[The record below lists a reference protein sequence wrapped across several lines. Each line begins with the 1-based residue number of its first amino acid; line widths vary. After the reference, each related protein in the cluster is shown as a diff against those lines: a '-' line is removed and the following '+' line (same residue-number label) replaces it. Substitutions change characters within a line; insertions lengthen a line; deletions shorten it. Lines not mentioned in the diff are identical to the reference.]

1 MPFIAPV
8 PEDSAEGAVADMYAR
23 TRQDLGYIPNFVTLF
38 SHRPEVL
45 GCFDKLLDSIRRNM
59 DLRRYELVT
68 LAAAKELRSSYC
80 MLAHGSVMLREFYD
94 VSELRAIAA
103 DPEGSA
109 LDEADKAV
117 MRFAAKVVR
126 DAASITAADVDG
138 LRSHGLSEA
147 EIFDVAAAASVRCF
161 LSKTADALGARPDA
175 KYRALDADLQKVLT
189 VGRPIAE

>member
-1 MPFIAPV
+1 MTFIVTV
-8 PEDSAEGAVADMYAR
+8 PEDSAEGATAAMYAR
-23 TRQDLGYIPNFVTLF
+23 TRQESGYVPNFVTAF

-45 GCFDKLLDSIRRNM
+45 DCFDKLLASIRGNM

-68 LAAAKELRSSYC
+68 LAAARELRSSYC
-80 MLAHGSVMLREFYD
+80 MLAHGSVVLREFYD
-94 VSELRAIAA
+94 ADALRTIAE
-103 DPEGSA
+103 DFDRSA
-109 LDEADKAV
+109 LDESDKAI

-138 LRSHGLSEA
+138 LRRHGLSEA
-147 EIFDVAAAASVRCF
+147 DIFDVAAAASVRCF

-175 KYRALDADLQKVLT
+175 RYRALDPDLQRALV